1 MCIPS
6 RPLFFAALFAWSAGM
21 AARADLTAD
30 LAFSAFPSPDLNAL
44 AGGQVL
50 QARGG
55 LIEFQRGLTTQSLY
69 VIDAAPAT
77 VQEKLVHWSPS
88 SHPELKVWLHLLL
101 PPNPTVND
109 FSGLNGLP
117 DNSSINNLVNA
128 TYDYAPGG
136 GSLQL
141 NRNEAQIVAAG
152 HGQPQSKEFIVNTW
166 SQILAGRLAD
176 FLKGNVANAN
186 YVTDS
191 ETIQPLSEIRS
202 LLRSDPRV
210 FREYQGIVAGTP
222 IFGSPK
228 IPPTDLY
235 YECFDI
241 EGTAALGAGA
251 LYQAA
256 SPATIQQADVEFFV
270 NSGIY
275 ASIELEQLWPVTL
288 NGHTETLVWRDDLVS
303 TSNVAYLHGTE
314 RLASGMI
321 MLQDVKQAIDAFRA
335 EFKQP

>member
-1 MCIPS
+1 MHSLP
-6 RPLFFAALFAWSAGM
+6 RLFLFLFLLAWGLGAAT
-21 AARADLTAD
+21 AARADINSD

-55 LIEFQRGLTTQSLY
+55 LIDFQRGITTQSLY
-69 VIDAAPAT
+69 VVDALPAV
-77 VQEKLVHWSPS
+77 VQDKLAHWSPS
-88 SHPELKVWLHLLL
+88 SHRELKVWLHLLL

-109 FSGLNGLP
+109 FSGMNGLP
-117 DNSSINNLVNA
+117 NNSSINNMVNA
-128 TYDYAPGG
+128 TYGYTPGS

-141 NRNEAQIVAAG
+141 NRNEGQILAAG

-166 SQILAGRLAD
+166 SQILAGRTMD
-176 FLKGNVANAN
+176 YLKGNVANDN
-186 YVTDS
+186 YITDG
-191 ETIQPLSEIRS
+191 ETIHPLTEIRS
-202 LLRSDPRV
+202 LLHSDPRV
-210 FREYQGIVAGTP
+210 LREYQGILVGTP
-222 IFGSPK
+222 IFGVLK
-228 IPPTDLY
+228 TLPTDLY

-241 EGTAALGAGA
+241 EGTAAFGTGAI
-251 LYQAA
+251 YQAV

-275 ASIELEQLWPVTL
+275 ASIELEQLWPVNI
-288 NGHTETLVWRDDLVS
+288 NGKTETLVWRDDMVS

-321 MLQDVKQAIDAFRA
+321 MLQDVKQAIDAFRS
-335 EFKQP
+335 EFK

>member
-1 MCIPS
+1 MYSPS
-6 RPLFFAALFAWSAGM
+6 RPLYFAAFLLAWSAGTE
-21 AARADLTAD
+21 ARADINSD
-30 LAFSAFPSPDLNAL
+30 LAFSAFPAPDLNAL

-55 LIEFQRGLTTQSLY
+55 LIDFQRGLTTQSLY
-69 VIDAAPAT
+69 IIDAAPAA
-77 VQEKLVHWSPS
+77 VQDKLAHWSPS

-109 FSGLNGLP
+109 FSGMNGLP

-128 TYDYAPGG
+128 TYGYSPGSD
-136 GSLQL
+136 SLQL
-141 NRNEAQIVAAG
+141 NRNEAQLVATG

-166 SQILAGRLAD
+166 SQILAGRVAD
-176 FLKGNVANAN
+176 YLKGNVANAN
-186 YVTDS
+186 YVGS
-191 ETIQPLSEIRS
+191 ETIQPLSEVRS

-210 FREYQGIVAGTP
+210 LREYQGMLVGTP
-222 IFGSPK
+222 IFGPAK

-241 EGTAALGAGA
+241 EGTAALGTGA
-251 LYQAA
+251 IYQAA
-256 SPATIQQADVEFFV
+256 SPATIQQADIEFFV

-275 ASIELEQLWPVTL
+275 ASLELEQLWPVTV
-288 NGHTETLVWRDDLVS
+288 NGHTETLVWRDDMVS

-335 EFKQP
+335 EFRQP